1 MKLRKSPVRAD
12 LSVFLEGWSSVMDLI
27 ISSFRNI
34 FRKRLRSLLTI
45 SGIAIGV
52 LSVMVISTIGDVG
65 KMTINAEI
73 DSIGMGGLTVK
84 SLKSGDTDVFTNQ
97 LNLIE
102 NSNDVFD
109 AMPLMMQYTQTILR
123 NKKSECVVWGVDNG
137 VQNIVSM
144 DLKHGRYINENDVNA
159 NAKVCIVDE
168 TYAEKIYKRTNIV
181 GKTVEVLFNGV
192 MEDFEIIGV
201 VSSGGNMLQGL
212 MGSFIPC
219 FIYTPYTTLE
229 AYSGTSTFD
238 QIAIKLNDGVDTD
251 SAVSR
256 LTSRLN
262 NMMGEGAGKNENMD
276 SQRDKLNGIFDIV
289 TFVLSVIAG
298 ISLVVAGLSIMTMML
313 VSVNERTREI
323 GIKKSIGASRV
334 IIMKEFLVE
343 SLIISLLG
351 SLSGAIIGL
360 ALSYLG
366 CLILSVEF
374 VFNFSMFLFCILFA
388 VALGILF
395 GVYPALQ
402 AAKLRPVDAL
412 RCE

>member
-262 NMMGEGAGKNENMD
+262 NMMGEGAVKIENMD
-276 SQRDKLNGIFDIV
+276 SQMDKLNGILDIV

>member
-1 MKLRKSPVRAD
+1 
-12 LSVFLEGWSSVMDLI
+12 MDLI

-262 NMMGEGAGKNENMD
+262 NMMGEGAVKIENMD
-276 SQRDKLNGIFDIV
+276 SQMDKLNGILDIV

-323 GIKKSIGASRV
+323 GIKKSIGASRM
-334 IIMKEFLVE
+334 IIMKEFLIE

-374 VFNFSMFLFCILFA
+374 VFNFPMFLFCILFA

>member
-1 MKLRKSPVRAD
+1 
-12 LSVFLEGWSSVMDLI
+12 MDLI

-262 NMMGEGAGKNENMD
+262 NMMGEGAVKIENMD
-276 SQRDKLNGIFDIV
+276 SQMDKLNGILDIV